1 MDGDLDLRKIRY
13 FLTVAD
19 EGNFTRAAASLH
31 IAQPVLSRQIQT
43 LERELGGPLFIRHP
57 RSLELTPAGRKLF
70 TDGRKLLAA
79 AADLAQHVKG
89 LTTGRPTFTV
99 GHHRAVSVRPAVRTF
114 RAEHPTVEVR
124 TVALDA
130 DTQAAALLRG
140 EVDVAVV
147 LPPLPAEGLT
157 TQVLGKEPTLIRV
170 SSEHELAHLAE
181 VTLEDLKPYENLR
194 FETAGQNGRPVR
206 NIEDRI
212 ELLAN
217 GTGVYMAPALCADR
231 YRHPDLTSI
240 PVSDAPPTPILI
252 AWPSSRSSQMTE
264 DFVAI
269 AIATASKTP

>member
-43 LERELGGPLFIRHP
+43 LERELGGPLFIRRP
-57 RSLELTPAGRKLF
+57 RSLELTPAGRKLLE
-70 TDGRKLLAA
+70 DGRKLLTA

-89 LTTGRPTFTV
+89 LTTGRHTFTV
-99 GHHRAVSVRPAVRTF
+99 GHRRAVSVRPAVRTF
-114 RAEHPTVEVR
+114 QAEHPTVEVR
-124 TVALDA
+124 TVPLDA
-130 DTQAAALLRG
+130 DAQAAALLGG

-147 LPPLPAEGLT
+147 LPPLPTGGLT
-157 TQVLGKEPTLIRV
+157 TQVLRMEPTLVRV
-170 SSEHELAHLAE
+170 SSEHELAQLAE
-181 VTLEDLKPYENLR
+181 VTLEDLTPYENLR
-194 FETAGQNGRPVR
+194 FETAGENGRPVR

-212 ELLAN
+212 ELLAS

-231 YRHPDLTSI
+231 YRHPDVTSI
-240 PVSDAPPTPILI
+240 PISDAPPTPILI
-252 AWPSSRSSQMTE
+252 AWASSRNSQMTE

-269 AIATASKTP
+269 ATASTTS